1 MQTCVTGRRDL
12 AGLLFHYCICCNVC
26 PLFIFLRITGTST
39 IHQLQYCSH
48 LYANRD
54 LQLSWSPEKQDN
66 RWRRETS
73 AIFHWKQWRPSIMS
87 ALLAREA
94 HFWMSGSTV
103 TDKQVTRSGKINNLR
118 VKFSLFSSKET
129 YFRNLVINVKF
140 ELCMGNFCN
149 TLVKRLYA

>member
-1 MQTCVTGRRDL
+1 M
-12 AGLLFHYCICCNVC
+12 
-26 PLFIFLRITGTST
+26 
-39 IHQLQYCSH
+39 
-48 LYANRD
+48 
-54 LQLSWSPEKQDN
+54 
-66 RWRRETS
+66 
-73 AIFHWKQWRPSIMS
+73 
-87 ALLAREA
+87 
-94 HFWMSGSTV
+94 